1 MGIEPVRLRRLIED
15 FLKEDIGSGDI
26 TTGAVVT
33 GDRKGTARAVVKE
46 DTIIAG
52 IGIFVEVFH
61 CMGGD
66 MDCTY
71 TIDDGELAA
80 KGQVIAT
87 VTGPLGHILSAE
99 RVALNILQRMCGIA
113 TLTRRYVDAVEGT
126 AATILDTRKT
136 TPGLRDLEKYAV
148 TVGGG
153 RNHRAG
159 LSGGVLIKE
168 NHITAAG
175 GITTAVDRARHRVP
189 VTVKIEVEVK
199 NLEEVREA
207 LDTPCDIIML
217 DNMTTDEM
225 RQAVSIIA
233 GTVEVE
239 ASGNVTLA
247 TVREIAETGVDYIS
261 VGALTH
267 SAPAADISLILS

>member
-1 MGIEPVRLRRLIED
+1 MVIEKLRLRQIIGD

-26 TTGAVVT
+26 TTQTVVSR
-33 GDRKGTARAVVKE
+33 DRKGTARAVVKE
-46 DTIIAG
+46 DIVIAG
-52 IGIFVEVFH
+52 IEVFGEVFH
-61 CMGGD
+61 CMSGD
-66 MDCTY
+66 MVCTY

-80 KGQVIAT
+80 KGQVIAEIR
-87 VTGPLGHILSAE
+87 GALCHILTAE

-113 TLTRRYVDAVEGT
+113 ALTRRYVDAVEGT
-126 AATILDTRKT
+126 VATILDTRKT

-153 RNHRAG
+153 RNHRTG

-207 LDTPCDIIML
+207 IATPCDIIML

-233 GTVEVE
+233 GKVKVE